1 MKVFNKL
8 TKLAIFPAYY
18 LIHKNIFF
26 GLIHKIFIK
35 SFYYKSFKFN
45 LNLENISVSSRSSFF
60 FKTYEYNDRKLVE
73 KYIDFKNKC
82 IIIGGGLGFI
92 PTLAFHKSKKKVLV
106 FEINKSIIKNLRNN
120 LIYNKCKFKLYNNNL
135 VLKNFKKTSEYF
147 IGKNFLSTSQY
158 LKEGKLQ
165 KVNNFHHNE
174 IKNFSNYNT
183 LIIDGE
189 GVEEYFLNNLNRI
202 KHIRFIIFEM
212 HNNIFSSRKIKY
224 LFNILKKNNFVQI
237 DKCFNSFYFKKHK

>member
-8 TKLAIFPAYY
+8 TKLVIFPAYY
-18 LIHKNIFF
+18 LIHKNILF
-26 GLIHKIFIK
+26 GFIHKIIIK

-45 LNLENISVSSRSSFF
+45 LNLKNISLSSRSSFF

-73 KYIDFKNKC
+73 EHVDFKNKC

-120 LIYNKCKFKLYNNNL
+120 LINNKCKFNLYNNNL
-135 VLKNFKKTSEYF
+135 VLKNFNKTSEYY

-158 LKEGKLQ
+158 LKTGKLE
-165 KVNNFHHNE
+165 KVKNLHYSR
-174 IKNFSNYNT
+174 IKDFSKYNT

-202 KHIRFIIFEM
+202 KNIRYIIFEM
-212 HNNIFSSRKIKY
+212 HNNIFNPKKIKD
-224 LFNILKKNNFVQI
+224 LFNNLKKNNFVQI
-237 DKCFNSFYFKKHK
+237 DKCFNSFYFKKEK

>member
-8 TKLAIFPAYY
+8 TKLVIFPAYY
-18 LIHKNIFF
+18 LIHKNILF
-26 GLIHKIFIK
+26 GLIHKIIIK
-35 SFYYKSFKFN
+35 NFYYKSFKFN
-45 LNLENISVSSRSSFF
+45 LNLKNISLSSRSSFF

-73 KYIDFKNKC
+73 EHIDFKNKC

-120 LIYNKCKFKLYNNNL
+120 LINNKCKFNLYNNNL
-135 VLKNFKKTSEYF
+135 VLRNSYKNSEYF

-158 LKEGKLQ
+158 LKTGNLE
-165 KVNNFHHNE
+165 KVKNLHFNL
-174 IKNFSNYNT
+174 IKDFSKYNT

-202 KHIRFIIFEM
+202 KNIRYIIFEM
-212 HNNIFSSRKIKY
+212 HNNIFSP
-224 LFNILKKNNFVQI
+224 KKN
-237 DKCFNSFYFKKHK
+237 